1 MWILYPLAVLFILIP
16 LVYLPRSLSSPA
28 ALGYSFLMMSIGIL
42 LIVAINWSKIRKY
55 IDERNEEKRKNI
67 MRENLIKERKAIWEE
82 QKQKLKKYQKE
93 VQDNLQ
99 FQKNKERVSKGYEFV
114 LLLKSCGAANADTIL
129 EKLMQLSMQM
139 SGNNQNNDISLLSPH
154 SLTVPFPKGSS
165 FYIGEYYQNDEN
177 ERSSLEWIVVDCSE
191 DELLLVSKHAL
202 EYKKYNDDYQ
212 RNVDW
217 STCSL
222 RRWLNSQFFQSA
234 FTAEEKALIKNRKN
248 VTNPASRY
256 NYSNYF
262 TAGEYKIGDT
272 PIETYDKVFLL
283 SIEEFSKLSWNT
295 QSLSETFHCQN
306 SNPYKS
312 SRSRAEKMWL
322 RNNIAESYF
331 ALYVDDKK
339 NILCQSNY
347 DGSTVIRPAISI
359 SLTNF
364 QQ

>member
-1 MWILYPLAVLFILIP
+1 MWILYPLAIMLILIP
-16 LVYLPRSLSSPA
+16 LVYLPRSLSSPS
-28 ALGYSFLMMSIGIL
+28 ALGFEFLMMSIGSL
-42 LIVAINWSKIRKY
+42 LIVAINWSKIKKR
-55 IDERNEEKRKNI
+55 IDERNEEKKKSI
-67 MRENLIKERKAIWEE
+67 MRENQIKEHKAIWEE
-82 QKQKLKKYQKE
+82 QKQKLEIFQKE
-93 VQDNLQ
+93 VQDNLR
-99 FQKNKERVSKGYEFV
+99 FQKYKERVFYGYEFA
-114 LLLKSCGAANADTIL
+114 LLLKSCGASNADSLL
-129 EKLMQLSMQM
+129 EKLMQISIQM
-139 SGNNQNNDISLLSPH
+139 SGDKNNSDIGLLSPH
-154 SLTVPFPKGSS
+154 NLTVPFPKGSS
-165 FYIGEYYQNDEN
+165 FYIGEYYQNDEY

-191 DELLLVSKHAL
+191 DELLLVSKYAL

-212 RNVDW
+212 RKVDW

-222 RRWLNSQFFQSA
+222 RRWLNNQFFQSA

-248 VTNPASRY
+248 ATNPASRY

-306 SNPYKS
+306 GNPYKS
-312 SRSRAEKMWL
+312 SHSRAEKMWL